1 MKLRDIHVD
10 GFGHFA
16 DRSFGPLER
25 PITVFNGANET
36 GKSTLLEFV
45 RRVLYGFPDGR
56 SNANLYRPLAGGNH
70 GGSLTIE
77 SADRLRYNVR
87 RSQGARGGTVTLT
100 ADTGEPLPDSELYR
114 LLGGNPEYIFNRVF
128 TFTLEELYASD
139 LLSDE
144 NVNDYIYSE
153 GMGVSA
159 LPAALRK
166 IRRDKED
173 LFRRGGSTQKIYHVA
188 NRLQGVD
195 GSLQEVANNAAT
207 FASLTADLTSA
218 NQHLQEQAKR
228 RDSLTLEQRH
238 FVQLRSCWSDWIALD
253 AAESRLSEIP
263 AIEDFPADGVS
274 RLERVEERI
283 RSAER
288 SQVNEQ
294 EQVELLTKQVEGLDS
309 GTGVLEREDDIQ
321 AIARGSDS
329 LDQSIKDLPEREAEL
344 RTRKKNLEGTLREL
358 GPAWDTDRLEQFDL
372 SLEVRQEVSEL
383 GDRLKSTDAE
393 EQRREAELAQ
403 QNQALRDADEA
414 EEEACKQLDAAAMPK
429 LTDAQIR
436 ERRALVRSAR
446 ASLGERDRSREQRSA
461 LEGQLAASTST
472 SGGGASTRWLVAGL
486 CFVLG
491 IVAVVLGLITGGD
504 ATIPLMAAGLVLAAV
519 GMILFVYSLWSG
531 NAAEGE
537 SPLLATIRQQQ
548 LDATAANQRCESDL
562 TKLAESLGFNVT
574 ETSLSDTEEELESET
589 SRVQAHAQLMAN
601 LNREITIKEARKKRL
616 EEAKRAMEAAEK
628 RRLEASQAWQTWL
641 KSRSLSERFS
651 PDGVDLL
658 AGQIARARD
667 QLGTVGD
674 WEQRVDAIKRDL
686 TEHFLNVEP
695 HALALGIPV
704 EADEHRSIATAAD
717 RLIAILEESRE
728 TERERKSL
736 QDRLSDRQRE
746 AEAAQREFI
755 EAQEELGRL
764 LELGGASNAEEFRRR
779 HFHAEERLQLEGSV
793 RDIMHR
799 LTEASGPGAALES
812 LLAALEHAEHQ
823 TIEAE
828 IERLEEEFR
837 VVESEQ
843 QQTASDRGSIETQL
857 QQIEGEEASSRLR
870 LERGQLIEEMR
881 AHASEW
887 AKLTLA
893 EALIDEARSK
903 FERERQPDVIR
914 EAESFFRDTTGGRYD
929 SVFSPLGEQSI
940 YVTDSNGN
948 SKQPSQLSRGTR
960 EQLFLSLRFGL
971 VRELGR
977 RNETLPVIV
986 DEVLV
991 NFDPERA
998 LRAASA
1004 FVRLAED
1011 NQVLVFTCH
1020 SSTVELFKEAA
1031 DTAGAQEPEVVN
1043 L

>member
-10 GFGHFA
+10 GFGRFA

-25 PITVFNGANET
+25 PITVFSGANEA

-358 GPAWDTDRLEQFDL
+358 GPAWDVDRLEQFDL

-383 GDRLKSTDAE
+383 GDRLKSADAE
-393 EQRREAELAQ
+393 EAETRGRQSQLR
-403 QNQALRDADEA
+403 NALR
-414 EEEACKQLDAAAMPK
+414 
-429 LTDAQIR
+429 
-436 ERRALVRSAR
+436 
-446 ASLGERDRSREQRSA
+446 
-461 LEGQLAASTST
+461 
-472 SGGGASTRWLVAGL
+472 
-486 CFVLG
+486 
-491 IVAVVLGLITGGD
+491 
-504 ATIPLMAAGLVLAAV
+504 
-519 GMILFVYSLWSG
+519 
-531 NAAEGE
+531 
-537 SPLLATIRQQQ
+537 
-548 LDATAANQRCESDL
+548 
-562 TKLAESLGFNVT
+562 
-574 ETSLSDTEEELESET
+574 
-589 SRVQAHAQLMAN
+589 
-601 LNREITIKEARKKRL
+601 
-616 EEAKRAMEAAEK
+616 
-628 RRLEASQAWQTWL
+628 
-641 KSRSLSERFS
+641 
-651 PDGVDLL
+651 
-658 AGQIARARD
+658 
-667 QLGTVGD
+667 
-674 WEQRVDAIKRDL
+674 
-686 TEHFLNVEP
+686 
-695 HALALGIPV
+695 
-704 EADEHRSIATAAD
+704 
-717 RLIAILEESRE
+717 
-728 TERERKSL
+728 
-736 QDRLSDRQRE
+736 
-746 AEAAQREFI
+746 
-755 EAQEELGRL
+755 
-764 LELGGASNAEEFRRR
+764 
-779 HFHAEERLQLEGSV
+779 
-793 RDIMHR
+793 
-799 LTEASGPGAALES
+799 
-812 LLAALEHAEHQ
+812 
-823 TIEAE
+823 
-828 IERLEEEFR
+828 
-837 VVESEQ
+837 
-843 QQTASDRGSIETQL
+843 
-857 QQIEGEEASSRLR
+857 
-870 LERGQLIEEMR
+870 
-881 AHASEW
+881 
-887 AKLTLA
+887 
-893 EALIDEARSK
+893 
-903 FERERQPDVIR
+903 
-914 EAESFFRDTTGGRYD
+914 
-929 SVFSPLGEQSI
+929 
-940 YVTDSNGN
+940 
-948 SKQPSQLSRGTR
+948 
-960 EQLFLSLRFGL
+960 
-971 VRELGR
+971 
-977 RNETLPVIV
+977 
-986 DEVLV
+986 
-991 NFDPERA
+991 
-998 LRAASA
+998 
-1004 FVRLAED
+1004 
-1011 NQVLVFTCH
+1011 
-1020 SSTVELFKEAA
+1020 
-1031 DTAGAQEPEVVN
+1031 
-1043 L
+1043 